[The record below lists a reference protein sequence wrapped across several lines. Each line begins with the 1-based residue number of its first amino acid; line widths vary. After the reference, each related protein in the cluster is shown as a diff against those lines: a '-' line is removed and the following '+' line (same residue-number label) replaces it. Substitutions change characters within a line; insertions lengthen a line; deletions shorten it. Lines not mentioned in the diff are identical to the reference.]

1 MYYESSNT
9 SRLTEA
15 GKKKAKEAG
24 AVDLLP
30 RGDALEE
37 LVPMLRQ
44 HAEKAERKKATVKL
58 LRVGR
63 LHVKD
68 PVSRWRIHG
77 LQEM

>member
-37 LVPMLRQ
+37 LVPMCGST
-44 HAEKAERKKATVKL
+44 RKKLSAKK
-58 LRVGR
+58 R
-63 LHVKD
+63 
-68 PVSRWRIHG
+68 
-77 LQEM
+77 Q